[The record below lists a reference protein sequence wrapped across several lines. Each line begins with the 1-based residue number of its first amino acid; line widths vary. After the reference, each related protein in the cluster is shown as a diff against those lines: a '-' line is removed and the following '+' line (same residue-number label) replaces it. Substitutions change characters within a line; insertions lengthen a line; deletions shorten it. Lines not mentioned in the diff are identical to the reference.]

1 MCSIKIYILN
11 KIMEAGVVGYYKAV
25 KMYSGVGEMAQHVT
39 ALF

>member
-39 ALF
+39 ALL